1 MIHLQTYHK
10 VGIGCQLQAIIIYA
24 QQLLGLSSWII
35 LSPAP
40 VAVHFSQNVP
50 PILSI
55 VIITQLIKHN
65 RLDNDNELQA
75 KQLKNDAKGVKS
87 DLHIKDYVYQKS
99 EQGGSRIGSRI
110 NTITKHISFL
120 GPSKKFS

>member
-10 VGIGCQLQAIIIYA
+10 VSIGCQLQAIIIYA
-24 QQLLGLSSWII
+24 QQILGLSSWII
-35 LSPAP
+35 LNPEMI
-40 VAVHFSQNVP
+40 AVHFSQNVP

-87 DLHIKDYVYQKS
+87 DLHIKDFVYQKS
-99 EQGGSRIGSRI
+99 DQGSSRI

-120 GPSKKFS
+120 HPSKKFS